1 VVGAF
6 CLLPYFY
13 LQPEPLMTPMYWN
26 LVFTALNLSWIVRL
40 LLERRPVKLSEEEK
54 QLCELVFRRAGVP
67 DHDATGDDQ
76 APEARVLEDGG
87 G

>member
-26 LVFTALNLSWIVRL
+26 LVFTALNLS
-40 LLERRPVKLSEEEK
+40 
-54 QLCELVFRRAGVP
+54 
-67 DHDATGDDQ
+67 
-76 APEARVLEDGG
+76 
-87 G
+87 